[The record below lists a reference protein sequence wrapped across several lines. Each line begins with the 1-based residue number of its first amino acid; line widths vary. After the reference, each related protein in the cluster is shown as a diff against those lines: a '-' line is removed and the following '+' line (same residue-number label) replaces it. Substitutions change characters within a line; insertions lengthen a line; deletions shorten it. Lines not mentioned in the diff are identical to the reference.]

1 MEETLLQNTT
11 HVPYEYEDERQELTK
26 VLKQAREI
34 NEIQAELASIIDI
47 QDEDLQHIDTSTT
60 EAVDLAVNANLHL
73 ESASGKKFKFTPLM
87 IGGAVGALLTL
98 PVTLGVAAGG
108 TIVGYAAL
116 GGGVLGAAAGKK
128 LA

>member
-11 HVPYEYEDERQELTK
+11 YVPYEYEDERQELTK

-87 IGGAVGALLTL
+87 I
-98 PVTLGVAAGG
+98 
-108 TIVGYAAL
+108 
-116 GGGVLGAAAGKK
+116 
-128 LA
+128 